1 MQDEQR
7 AATRTLSLQLCREYL
22 ALEGSADS
30 CLPHVLCF
38 PPSAKCERRGRGEGG
53 EGSGK
58 KGVGRGEKGVVS
70 GGEGRGKGI
79 GIVYMYTIPLK
90 KRTS

>member
-7 AATRTLSLQLCREYL
+7 AATRTLSLQLCRGYL

-38 PPSAKCERRGRGEGG
+38 PPSAKYERRGRGEGG

-58 KGVGRGEKGVVS
+58 KGVGSGERGEGS
-70 GGEGRGKGI
+70 GKWGRGEREGI
-79 GIVYMYTIPLK
+79 RDRLYVHNST
-90 KRTS
+90 